1 MRLRMP
7 DQITLYLENAVINLS
22 ESLQFQGGRLWLEE
36 GDGLSIHVESALWGV
51 EYIKL
56 RWQTEL
62 RKDVKCLGDAWERGY
77 GDLSWKPIDGKR
89 TMPWYMALSNRTDA
103 CFDYEGRF
111 TECFGV
117 GVQPN
122 VFALWNCDE
131 TGVTL
136 TLDLRNGCKP
146 IKLADRRLYCATVYF
161 NEYRNC
167 SAFDAL
173 SRFCKVMCT
182 VPNLPDYPIYGS
194 NNWYYAYGNSSHN
207 EILEDARF
215 VSTMCKKAE
224 NKPYMVIDDGWQLNG
239 CDAPWDRGNE
249 RFPDMKGLAD
259 EIKELG
265 ARPGIWVRY
274 LINGTP
280 EKRGVDGF
288 EDDCYLMRDGRYLD
302 PSHPAVLDYVK
313 KTTKR
318 LCGWGYTLIKHDYST
333 FDIFGK
339 WGFQMSRF
347 PAEGDWHF
355 YDQSKTSAEIVKNF
369 YLTVQEAAPDAV
381 IIGCNTIGHLCA
393 GIHQLQRTGDD
404 TSGYEWARTL
414 KMGVNTLAFRLVQ
427 NRSFFIADAD
437 CAGITPHI
445 PWEQNREWLKLLA
458 RSGSCLF
465 VSCKSDTLQ
474 GDALSELEEEY
485 LWGSKQSDLLYPIDW
500 MENVT
505 PERYMLNGKELT
517 FNWNKGEA

>member
-1 MRLRMP
+1 MYTKTP
-7 DQITLYLENAVINLS
+7 DHITLQLEGSTVDLTGSLTFEGGQLTLKS
-22 ESLQFQGGRLWLEE
+22 E
-36 GDGLSIHVESALWGV
+36 DGLDIFLTSPKEGV
-51 EYIKL
+51 SYLTLKWKFTIDPSL
-56 RWQTEL
+56 
-62 RKDVKCLGDAWERGY
+62 KCLGDAWERGY
-77 GDLSWKPIDGKR
+77 GDLEWRTVEYKR
-89 TMPWYMALSNRTDA
+89 LMPWYMALSNGSDSCLDVRGRRTQ
-103 CFDYEGRF
+103 
-111 TECFGV
+111 CFGV
-117 GVQPN
+117 GVRPN
-122 VFALWNCDE
+122 AFALWQCHED
-131 TGVTL
+131 GISL
-136 TLDLRNGCKP
+136 TLDLRNGCAP
-146 IKLADRRLYCATVYF
+146 VKLGERTLHCATVYF
-161 NEYRNC
+161 EEYNDC

-173 SRFCKVMCT
+173 SLFCKKLCKD
-182 VPNLPDYPIYGS
+182 PLLPSFAVYGS

-215 VSTMCKKAE
+215 VCSMCKKAE

-239 CDAPWDRGNE
+239 CDAPWDKGNE

-259 EIKELG
+259 QIKGLG
-265 ARPGIWVRY
+265 VRPGIWVRY

-318 LCGWGYTLIKHDYST
+318 LYEWGYTLIKHDYST

-369 YLTVQEAAPDAV
+369 YLTIKNAAPDAV

-414 KMGVNTLAFRLVQ
+414 KMGVNTLAFRMVQ
-427 NRSFFIADAD
+427 NGAFFVSDAD

-445 PWEQNREWLKLLA
+445 CWENNRKWLKLLA
-458 RSGSCLF
+458 YSGSCLF

-474 GDALSELEEEY
+474 GDALSELEECY
-485 LWGSKQSDLLYPIDW
+485 LQGSVQQDVLRPLDW
-500 MENVT
+500 MESRT
-505 PERYMLNGKELT
+505 PGRYLLNGKEIT
-517 FNWNKGEA
+517 FEW